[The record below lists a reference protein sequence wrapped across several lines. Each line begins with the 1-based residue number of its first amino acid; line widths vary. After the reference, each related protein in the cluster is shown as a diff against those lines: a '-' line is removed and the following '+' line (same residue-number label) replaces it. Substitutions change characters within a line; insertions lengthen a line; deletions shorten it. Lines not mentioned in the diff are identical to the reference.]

1 MDDRNFRRELHTLK
15 QQVNELSPKYKPI
28 PRHMAS
34 NTAPERLQDDPFAAQ
49 LDDVNAQMTSMED
62 TMRELKRRLERPLEA
77 AKDSSNA
84 FNADNVSAQRHLS
97 LPSGPI
103 FWQLFNSLR
112 TDLRTID
119 GRVAALEQ
127 SVSDLEDRVDGL
139 DPNQFTPGSS
149 AATSEVGYT
158 QAAQEGYV
166 NSNNN
171 VVDHRPCALPEP
183 YKDMNG
189 SQGCLPIPAE
199 QPCWQQPYLPT
210 HMQRPL
216 VYPNILQPQSELP
229 MFHYEQVR
237 PYYEDSLRSETATA
251 TSTINHLHQ
260 QNDAIQGRINKI
272 DRENEIMLQAIQNL
286 TQRLD
291 RPRQV
296 EKIQVQAELP
306 SRSWPKPFETPEV
319 RFRDREIDRMDEL
332 LRATQE
338 RLRLTEESMAQ
349 KDASIAQLRVERDDQ
364 RARES
369 AERTYQLREQLA
381 QVCDT
386 LDARNTEVSDL
397 RYQIEQ
403 RDDALQRWQES
414 FSRVDEEVTSYK
426 HAYYDSMVR
435 ADRDIQ
441 KLSSD
446 HEEETTKL
454 KDFCEQK
461 DVVIQR
467 QEDVIARGA
476 NLLEQRDHELEDMAR
491 QLRAAEDDR
500 KHARRTQDRL
510 SRLLTER
517 DGEIEQLRRKTN
529 ATGSEHRQNKA
540 AGPTVSD
547 RNITWDDPLPVPDN
561 QSWTSFPLPQR
572 TDDDRND
579 SSKREPMYVPASQ
592 ESRPWVQVGSSP
604 LQFQK
609 MPSGERRGHREDDPG
624 LAEDSFDQTSL
635 RSNTNKKRTKRQ
647 RRYSHRQYPELSK
660 QPESPRVE
668 TWPWRAETREGL
680 GSAPSEQG
688 RKADDD
694 ITGSYWAPLPAP
706 VTARRMASDA
716 NLHSRTYDSGRS
728 RLSKY
733 HSMQE
738 LPKGRLQAYVESEPE
753 SGGEIG
759 KEV

>member
-15 QQVNELSPKYKPI
+15 QQVTELSPKYKSV
-28 PRHMAS
+28 PRNMAS
-34 NTAPERLQDDPFAAQ
+34 NTAPESLQADPFAAQ
-49 LDDVNAQMTSMED
+49 LHDVNAQMTSMED
-62 TMRELKRRLERPLEA
+62 TMRELQRRFERPLQSPRNA
-77 AKDSSNA
+77 TTA
-84 FNADNVSAQRHLS
+84 FNAGPIQAERHLS

-139 DPNQFTPGSS
+139 DPNQLTPSS
-149 AATSEVGYT
+149 STATSEVGHP
-158 QAAQEGYV
+158 QAAHEGYI
-166 NSNNN
+166 NGHDSINQCQ
-171 VVDHRPCALPEP
+171 PCVLPET
-183 YKDMNG
+183 YQRMDG
-189 SQGCLPIPAE
+189 SQGCLPIPTE
-199 QPCWQQPYLPT
+199 QPYWQQPYLPA
-210 HMQRPL
+210 HMQPHL

-229 MFHYEQVR
+229 MCHYEQAR
-237 PYYEDSLRSETATA
+237 PYYEASLRSDTATA

-260 QNDAIQGRINKI
+260 QNDAIQGRIDKI
-272 DRENEIMLQAIQNL
+272 DRENEVMLHAIQNL

-291 RPRQV
+291 RPRQI
-296 EKIQVQAELP
+296 EKVQVQAELP

-319 RFRDREIDRMDEL
+319 KYRDREIDRMDEL
-332 LRATQE
+332 LRSTQE
-338 RLRLTEESMAQ
+338 RLRLSEESIAQ

-369 AERTYQLREQLA
+369 AERTHQLREQLA
-381 QVCDT
+381 QVCNT
-386 LDARNTEVSDL
+386 LDAKNAEVNDL
-397 RYQIEQ
+397 QYQIEQ

-414 FSRVDEEVTSYK
+414 FSHADEQITSYK

-446 HEEETTKL
+446 HEEETSKL
-454 KDFCEQK
+454 KEFCEEK
-461 DVVIQR
+461 DVVIHR

-476 NLLEQRDHELEDMAR
+476 KLLEQRDYELEDMSR

-500 KHARRTQDRL
+500 KHSRRTQDRL
-510 SRLLTER
+510 SRLLNER
-517 DGEIEQLRRKTN
+517 DGEIEQLKRRWNTVN
-529 ATGSEHRQNKA
+529 HERRENKA
-540 AGPTVSD
+540 AEVND
-547 RNITWDDPLPVPDN
+547 RNTVTWDDPLPVPN
-561 QSWTSFPLPQR
+561 YQSWTSFPLPQR
-572 TDDDRND
+572 VDEERSD
-579 SSKREPMYVPASQ
+579 SSKREPMYVPSSQ
-592 ESRPWVQVGSSP
+592 EARPWVQVGGSP

-609 MPSGERRGHREDDPG
+609 MPSGERRAHREDDAG
-624 LAEDSFDQTSL
+624 LVEDSFDQTSH
-635 RSNTNKKRTKRQ
+635 RSNTNKKRSKRQ

-660 QPESPRVE
+660 QPDSPRVE
-668 TWPWRAETREGL
+668 TWPWGAETREGVRP
-680 GSAPSEQG
+680 APSEQG
-688 RKADDD
+688 RKPNDD
-694 ITGSYWAPLPAP
+694 ITGSSYWAHLPAP

-716 NLHSRTYDSGRS
+716 NLHSRTYDGGRS

-738 LPKGRLQAYVESEPE
+738 LPKSRLQAYVESEPE